1 MASRVR
7 IKPEQLEGEIAKIL
21 SEYNDEIEENLDVI
35 TTQVAKKGVQAL
47 KNEAKDKFN
56 GNKYWKSW
64 TSSKEK
70 YKHYVS
76 VVIHSKMPGLPHLLE
91 HGHALVLGG
100 RKVGHVDGRE
110 HIAKVEDELI
120 KSYEEEVISRL

>member
-7 IKPEQLEGEIAKIL
+7 IRPEQLEGEIEKIL
-21 SEYNDEIEENLDVI
+21 SEFDGEIENNLDEITVK
-35 TTQVAKKGVQAL
+35 VAKKGVQAL